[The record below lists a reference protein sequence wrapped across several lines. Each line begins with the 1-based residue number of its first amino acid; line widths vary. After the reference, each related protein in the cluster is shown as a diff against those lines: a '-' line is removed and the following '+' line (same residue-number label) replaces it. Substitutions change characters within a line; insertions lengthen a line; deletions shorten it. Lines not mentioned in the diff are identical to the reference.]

1 MITVINCSVDSN
13 LSCLARRQSPLQAR
27 QVSPASWTLPQ
38 VASVARVA
46 RIAELAGVVCN
57 VASGYLSFQLRHLY
71 VILGLFLFVV
81 LLML

>member
-1 MITVINCSVDSN
+1 MITIINRSLDSN

-27 QVSPASWTLPQ
+27 QVSPASWPLPQ

-46 RIAELAGVVCN
+46 RIAGLAGVVCSN

-71 VILGLFLFVV
+71 VILGLY
-81 LLML
+81 